1 MQQLASLNRGRLP
14 LADALARH
22 DAARA
27 PLPGSE
33 ITALRSACP
42 AAEGR
47 EADMMAARYLL
58 EHPAAYAAARRS
70 RPQFGALK
78 P

>member
-1 MQQLASLNRGRLP
+1 MQQLATLNRGRLP
-14 LADALARH
+14 LAEALARH

-33 ITALRSACP
+33 IIALRSACP

-47 EADMMAARYLL
+47 EADLVAARYLL

-70 RPQFGALK
+70 RPQSGTLK